1 MIKQTQQQLRHL
13 NHAYIGG
20 QLTYQEYRQK
30 RGLML
35 DGLFEDV
42 TVTEDFTPKTIP
54 MTRSSHVPIEVT
66 PKSSNTIIY
75 IAIIMLIICI
85 AIAASFIF
93 LSPDSKEHSI
103 SSVSDSKAALTI
115 LVEDSF
121 LTNNWTPEQL
131 KRIASFWQQLSPS
144 QKQIAQ
150 AEAWHKK
157 LTYTLKSLASEQQ
170 ALIKLDNSNA
180 VKYESQINQLL
191 SQLHQH

>member
-1 MIKQTQQQLRHL
+1 
-13 NHAYIGG
+13 
-20 QLTYQEYRQK
+20 
-30 RGLML
+30 
-35 DGLFEDV
+35 
-42 TVTEDFTPKTIP
+42 
-54 MTRSSHVPIEVT
+54 
-66 PKSSNTIIY
+66 
-75 IAIIMLIICI
+75 MLIICI